1 MILALAVYPMFAAT
15 PALHPLFSDHAVLQ
29 AGGLVP
35 VYGTSEPN
43 TTLNVNIGTETRS
56 VPVDGNGSWRT
67 VFRTLRSGSTY
78 EIKLNGLVAS
88 RDVVTG
94 EVWFAAGQSNM
105 VIENYTTDNGQQAV
119 AEATPKVRMF
129 VVPRE
134 FSDTPK
140 STFTRGRWLLSN
152 EADIPSL
159 PATPFWFGVNLSG
172 QLGSPVGMIVAG
184 WRATRIEA
192 WMSRRAMEKS
202 RAGQDVLQREL
213 DPKAVEARGAER
225 QKLEAEFREFV
236 KDTSTTGVDQG
247 WQQPEY
253 NDKTWQPATL
263 PGSNDQITNGVF
275 DGAIWFRKDVR
286 LPESTINSGGT
297 LRLGQIRDLDAVY
310 FNGEKIGETKLEQ
323 IDLRQASNSRTYSV
337 PAKLFRPG
345 VNTIAIRVYDFSE
358 DGGFSSP
365 PSEVGFEEFTTGKR
379 TSLAGTWKY
388 RIERQ
393 LNSASMPDRPA
404 LDDAKNDISVLY
416 NAMVNPCI
424 DYAIRGFIWYQG
436 EANAEKFVEYRS
448 LFPELIRDYRDK
460 WQNDNLPFYFV
471 GLSNFG
477 PRDQAPGESAMA
489 SIRDAQLSGL
499 NEPRTAMT
507 TAIDL
512 GSIND
517 IHPRN
522 KREIGRRLSLLALDG
537 TYHQAGLFKSPMYR
551 NFRVDGNKVRILFSN
566 ARGLRSS
573 LNRPPVGFTIAGRNR
588 KFLDATATIEGEM
601 VVVESSKVPRPVA
614 VRYLWAD
621 NPNANL
627 ENEAGLPAMPFRT
640 DTWLLSPP

>member
-1 MILALAVYPMFAAT
+1 MMIALAICPLFAAT
-15 PALHPLFSDHAVLQ
+15 PTLHPLFSDHAVLQ

-43 TTLNVNIGTETRS
+43 TTLSVSIGTETRS
-56 VPVDGNGSWRT
+56 VPVESNGAWRT
-67 VFRTLRSGSTY
+67 VFRNLRSGSTY
-78 EIKLNGLVAS
+78 EIKLNGLVAAN
-88 RDVVTG
+88 DVVTG

-105 VIENYTTDNGQQAV
+105 RNAIYTTENVKQAEG
-119 AEATPKVRMF
+119 EANPKVRMF
-129 VVPRE
+129 VLNRE
-134 FSDTPK
+134 FSDSPK
-140 STFTRGRWLLSN
+140 SVMSPMKWVLTN
-152 EADIPSL
+152 EVDTGGL
-159 PATPFWFGVNLSG
+159 PATPFWFGINLSRD
-172 QLGSPVGMIVAG
+172 LDTPVGMIVAG
-184 WRATRIEA
+184 WGATRIEA
-192 WMSRRAMEKS
+192 WMSRQAMEKS
-202 RAGQDVLQREL
+202 STGQDILRREL
-213 DPKAVEARGAER
+213 DPRAVEARVGER
-225 QKLEAEFREFV
+225 QKRDQEFREYV
-236 KDTSTTGVDQG
+236 KDTSTTGVDGG
-247 WQQPEY
+247 WQQPDF
-253 NDKTWQPATL
+253 NDKFWQPATL
-263 PGSNDQITNGVF
+263 PGSNDRITTDVF

-286 LPESTINSGGT
+286 LPESTINSGAT

-310 FNGEKIGETKLEQ
+310 VNGEKVGDTKLEE
-323 IDLRQASNSRTYSV
+323 IDLRQPSNSRTYPV

-358 DGGFSSP
+358 DGGLSSP
-365 PSEVGFEEFTTGKR
+365 PSELGFEEFTTGKR

-393 LNSASMPDRPA
+393 LNSANMPDRPS
-404 LDDAKNDISVLY
+404 LDDAKNDISGLY

-436 EANAEKFVEYRS
+436 ESNAKNFVEYRS
-448 LFPELIRDYRDK
+448 LFPELIRDYRNK

-471 GLSNFG
+471 GLSNYG
-477 PRDQAPGESAMA
+477 PRDQAPGESGMA

-551 NFRVDGNKVRILFSN
+551 NYRLDGNKVRILFSD
-566 ARGLRSS
+566 AKGLRSS

-588 KFLDATATIEGEM
+588 KFVDATATIEGEM

-640 DTWLLSPP
+640 DTWLLSPQ